1 MNQDK
6 AFIKA
11 KDCAYRLLSY
21 RPRSVKEIS
30 ERLKKK
36 GFTSSTIKKTIK
48 YLSEINYLNDEDFAK
63 TWVRTRLQLKPV
75 GLALLRYQLRQKGV
89 ASETIE
95 KAFAECASQ
104 YDECEAAG
112 ELALSRRRR
121 YRGLRCRQKVKRRLY
136 QYLHRRGFAQDA
148 ILEAIRQK

>member
-1 MNQDK
+1 MGETK

-36 GFTSSTIKKTIK
+36 GFTPGVIKKTIK

-63 TWVRTRLQLKPV
+63 FWIQAKTQSQPL
-75 GLALLRYQLRQKGV
+75 GLSLLRYQLRQKGV
-89 ASETIE
+89 DSETIE
-95 KAFAECASQ
+95 KAFADCAGR
-104 YDECEAAG
+104 YDECKAASK
-112 ELALSRRRR
+112 LALSRRKC
-121 YRGLRCRQKVKRRLY
+121 YRGMDAQKVKRRLY
-136 QYLHRRGFAQDA
+136 QYLRRRGFPQEA
-148 ILEAIRQK
+148 IWEAIRQK

>member
-1 MNQDK
+1 MGETK

-36 GFTSSTIKKTIK
+36 GFTSGIIKKTVE
-48 YLSEINYLNDEDFAK
+48 YLSEINYLNDEDFALA
-63 TWVRTRLQLKPV
+63 WVRTRLQLRPV

-95 KAFAECASQ
+95 KAFADCASQ
-104 YDECEAAG
+104 YDECEAAS
-112 ELALSRRRR
+112 ELALSRRKC
-121 YRGLRCRQKVKRRLY
+121 YRGLNAQKVKRRLY
-136 QYLHRRGFAQDA
+136 QYLRRRGFTQEA

>member
-1 MNQDK
+1 MGEDK
-6 AFIKA
+6 IFIRA
-11 KDCAYRLLSY
+11 KDCAYRLLGY

-36 GFTSSTIKKTIK
+36 GFAAGTIKKTVK
-48 YLSEINYLNDEDFAK
+48 YLSEINYLNDEDFARA
-63 TWVRTRLQLKPV
+63 WVRTRLQLRPV

-89 ASETIE
+89 ASQTIE
-95 KAFAECASQ
+95 RAFAECAGE
-104 YDECEAAG
+104 YDESEAAS

-121 YRGLRCRQKVKRRLY
+121 YRGLDRQKVKRRLY
-136 QYLHRRGFAQDA
+136 QYLRRRGFTQDA